1 MYFGTDKETNMERKW
16 SDVVP
21 QEDFDIYKESGFR
34 GVEGVRLG
42 LGEKPALIVI
52 DIQHRTVG
60 LDKPTLQSIRESGFP
75 TSCGDVAWAAVR
87 ATARLLKVARAANV
101 PVFYAIIER
110 QGAVDAGLFSKKL
123 SGISTNPIH
132 RHGSRGTE
140 IPDEIAPQ
148 AGDFII
154 SKRQSSAFFGT
165 SLVTQLNMV
174 RADSLI
180 ITGCSTSGCVRAT
193 AVDAFSYAIPATVV
207 EECVYD
213 RSQLS
218 HKISLFEIGA
228 KYADVVTLSEI
239 EKELAARIPKH
250 ETIAA

>member
-1 MYFGTDKETNMERKW
+1 MERKW
-16 SDVVP
+16 RDVIP
-21 QEDFDIYKESGFR
+21 DEDYEIYKESGFK
-34 GVEGVRLG
+34 GVQGVRLG
-42 LGEKPALIVI
+42 LGERPALIII

-60 LDKPTLQSIRESGFP
+60 LDKPTLESIRHSGFP

-87 ATARLLKVARAANV
+87 ATARLLKVARAASV

-110 QGAVDAGLFSKKL
+110 NGAVDAGLFSKKL
-123 SGISTNPIH
+123 SGITSDPIH
-132 RHGSRGTE
+132 RPGNRGTE
-140 IPDEIAPQ
+140 IPEEIAPVH
-148 AGDFII
+148 GDFII

-165 SLVTQLNMV
+165 SLVTQLNML

-193 AVDAFSYAIPATVV
+193 ACDAFSYAIPATVV

-218 HKISLFEIGA
+218 HKVSLFEIGA
-228 KYADVVTLSEI
+228 KYADVMTLADLER
-239 EKELAARIPKH
+239 ELTTRIPNARSV
-250 ETIAA
+250 AA

>member
-1 MYFGTDKETNMERKW
+1 MNRKW
-16 SDVVP
+16 SDVIP
-21 QEDFDIYKESGFR
+21 EEDYEIYKESGFK

-42 LGEKPALIVI
+42 LGEKPAVIVI

-87 ATARLLKVARAANV
+87 ATARLLKTARAAEV

-123 SGISTNPIH
+123 SGISTSPIH
-132 RHGSRGTE
+132 RPGNRGTA
-140 IPDEIAPQ
+140 IPDEIAPLP
-148 AGDFII
+148 GDFVI

-165 SLVTQLNMV
+165 SLVTQLNMLRV
-174 RADSLI
+174 DSLI
-180 ITGCSTSGCVRAT
+180 IAGCSTSGCVRAT
-193 AVDAFSYAIPATVV
+193 AMDSFAYAIPATVV

-213 RSQLS
+213 RSQFS
-218 HKISLFEIGA
+218 HKVSLFEIGA
-228 KYADVVTLSEI
+228 KYADVVTLAEI
-239 EKELAARIPKH
+239 EKELAARRQPPKAN
-250 ETIAA
+250 AA